1 MKGEKTLRINQKD
14 LREQVK
20 LCKVFHNVSYIY
32 FAEQLEITKNSFY
45 NWLYEQ
51 YNLSESKAE
60 ELEELVTEF
69 LA

>member
-32 FAEQLEITKNSFY
+32 FAEQLEITKNSLY
-45 NWLYEQ
+45 NFRHEQ
-51 YNLSESKAE
+51 YNRSESKAE

>member
-1 MKGEKTLRINQKD
+1 MKTNQKD

-20 LCKVFHNVSYIY
+20 LCKVVHNVSYIY

-45 NWLYEQ
+45 NFMHEQ

>member
-1 MKGEKTLRINQKD
+1 MKGEKTLRINQKN

-45 NWLYEQ
+45 NFMHEQ

-60 ELEELVTEF
+60 ELEEIVTEF